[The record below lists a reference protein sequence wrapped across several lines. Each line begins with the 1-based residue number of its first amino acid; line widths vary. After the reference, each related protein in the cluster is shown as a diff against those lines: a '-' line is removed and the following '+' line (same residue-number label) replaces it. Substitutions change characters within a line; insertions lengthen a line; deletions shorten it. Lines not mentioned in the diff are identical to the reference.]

1 MHIVVIYSTSKND
14 ADIPFQIFYVNSR
27 TGEHSWDLPQETA
40 DEISGSELAGLSV
53 QGTVRAATGAGM
65 VFGVTTNINGIN
77 GAYPS
82 EPPGLGIPHSTPE
95 PWIKRLADDGMTF
108 VFVNKHT
115 GETTWTQPEHTDFNV
130 LGSEPGLS
138 AVPLNPRVRPA
149 ESKNGINSDLD
160 VHPEHFQHSRALPQ
174 QAYQIST
181 QTPQHN
187 STSSDLTSEELIA
200 RQLQQALVLPSSRL
214 AADLVMKARDA
225 IQAITDN
232 VQANINRAGDE
243 QRMDDLIQIAVR
255 AVRNLLY
262 VFATNSNQI
271 PTDLLAC
278 ETPEKPSL
286 SSSLK
291 PAQRRVTA
299 TLSRLVLSARAMYY
313 DSGSRIAETLN
324 RIDTD
329 ALELER
335 AISLFIAEVQHCQQ
349 ENGEGMFLKQLY
361 GTFTTAS
368 IGVGLVGAGSAAT
381 WKGFGWVS
389 QRLEE
394 QAPRRPLGQDVMS
407 EVIMILRRIEDLFY
421 LNQTPTSW
429 SDISGTISQ
438 VSLIHWHLSLL
449 FQWNNS
455 VKGSRTWLH
464 MCLTFSVLL
473 LISTLHGT

>member
-1 MHIVVIYSTSKND
+1 MYIVVIHSTSKNN

-40 DEISGSELAGLSV
+40 DEISGSELAGLSA
-53 QGTVRAATGAGM
+53 QSTVRAATGAGM
-65 VFGVTTNINGIN
+65 VFGVTTNMNGIN

-82 EPPGLGIPHSTPE
+82 EPPGLGISHSTPE
-95 PWIKRLADDGMTF
+95 PWIKRLADDGMSIF
-108 VFVNKHT
+108 FVNKRT
-115 GETTWTQPEHTDFNV
+115 GETTWTRPEPTDIND
-130 LGSEPGLS
+130 LSSEPEFS
-138 AVPLNPRVRPA
+138 AVPLNPRSHPA
-149 ESKNGINSDLD
+149 GSKNGVYPDDLD
-160 VHPEHFQHSRALPQ
+160 VHPEHFQLSRALPQ
-174 QAYQIST
+174 QVHQTST
-181 QTPQHN
+181 QIPQHN
-187 STSSDLTSEELIA
+187 SISSDLTSEELIA

-214 AADLVMKARDA
+214 ATDLAMKARDA
-225 IQAITDN
+225 VHAITDN
-232 VQANINRAGDE
+232 VQANINRAGDD

-262 VFATNSNQI
+262 VFATNSSQI
-271 PTDLLAC
+271 PSDLLAC
-278 ETPEKPSL
+278 ETPEKLSV

-335 AISLFIAEVQHCQQ
+335 AISLFIAEVQHYQQ
-349 ENGEGMFLKQLY
+349 NNGEGLLLKQLY

-368 IGVGLVGAGSAAT
+368 IGIGLVGAGSAAT

-394 QAPRRPLGQDVMS
+394 QAPRRPLGQDVIS
-407 EVIMILRRIEDLFY
+407 EVTTMLRRIEDLSY
-421 LNQTPTSW
+421 PNPTPTSW
-429 SDISGTISQ
+429 SDSSGMIFKCHQS
-438 VSLIHWHLSLL
+438 I
-449 FQWNNS
+449 
-455 VKGSRTWLH
+455 G
-464 MCLTFSVLL
+464 
-473 LISTLHGT
+473 I

>member
-1 MHIVVIYSTSKND
+1 MYIVVIHSISKND

-40 DEISGSELAGLSV
+40 DEISGSELAGLSA
-53 QGTVRAATGAGM
+53 QSTVRAATGAGM
-65 VFGVTTNINGIN
+65 VFGVTTNMNGIN

-95 PWIKRLADDGMTF
+95 PWIKRLADDGMTIF
-108 VFVNKHT
+108 FVNKRT
-115 GETTWTQPEHTDFNV
+115 GETTWTRPESTDLND
-130 LGSEPGLS
+130 LGSEPELS
-138 AVPLNPRVRPA
+138 AVSLNPRSRPSG
-149 ESKNGINSDLD
+149 SKNGVYSDD
-160 VHPEHFQHSRALPQ
+160 SNMHPEHFQFSRALPQ
-174 QAYQIST
+174 QVHQMST
-181 QTPQHN
+181 QIPQHN
-187 STSSDLTSEELIA
+187 SMLNDLTSEELIA

-214 AADLVMKARDA
+214 AADLAMKARDA
-225 IQAITDN
+225 VQAIMDN
-232 VQANINRAGDE
+232 VQANINRAGDD

-262 VFATNSNQI
+262 VFATNSSQI

-278 ETPEKPSL
+278 ETPEKPSV

-349 ENGEGMFLKQLY
+349 DNGEGMFLKQLY

-394 QAPRRPLGQDVMS
+394 QAPRRPLGQDVIS
-407 EVIMILRRIEDLFY
+407 EVTMMLGRIEDLFY
-421 LNQTPTSW
+421 LNQTPISW
-429 SDISGTISQ
+429 SDSSGMISQ
-438 VSLIHWHLSLL
+438 MSLIHWHLILL
-449 FQWNNS
+449 FS
-455 VKGSRTWLH
+455 GTTPSKGPEHGYTCIS
-464 MCLTFSVLL
+464 LTQFCC
-473 LISTLHGT
+473 

>member
-1 MHIVVIYSTSKND
+1 MYIVVIHSTSKND

-40 DEISGSELAGLSV
+40 DEISGSELAGLSA
-53 QGTVRAATGAGM
+53 QSTVRAATGAGM
-65 VFGVTTNINGIN
+65 VFGVTTNMNGIN

-82 EPPGLGIPHSTPE
+82 EPPGLGISHSTPE
-95 PWIKRLADDGMTF
+95 PWIKRLADDGMSVF
-108 VFVNKHT
+108 FVNKRT
-115 GETTWTQPEHTDFNV
+115 GETTWTRPEPTDFND
-130 LGSEPGLS
+130 LDSGPEFS
-138 AVPLNPRVRPA
+138 AVPLNPRSHPA
-149 ESKNGINSDLD
+149 GSKNGVYSDDLD
-160 VHPEHFQHSRALPQ
+160 VHPGHFQLSRALPQ
-174 QAYQIST
+174 QVHQIST

-187 STSSDLTSEELIA
+187 SILSDLTSEELIA
-200 RQLQQALVLPSSRL
+200 RQLQQALVLPSSRFATDL
-214 AADLVMKARDA
+214 AMKARDA
-225 IQAITDN
+225 VHAITDN
-232 VQANINRAGDE
+232 VQANINRAGDD

-262 VFATNSNQI
+262 VFATNSSQI

-278 ETPEKPSL
+278 ETPEKPSV

-349 ENGEGMFLKQLY
+349 DNGEGLFLKQLY

-394 QAPRRPLGQDVMS
+394 QIPRRPLGQDVIS
-407 EVIMILRRIEDLFY
+407 EVTTMLRRIEDLFY
-421 LNQTPTSW
+421 PNQTPTSW
-429 SDISGTISQ
+429 SDSSGMIFQMTS
-438 VSLIHWHLSLL
+438 IHWHLIL
-449 FQWNNS
+449 FS
-455 VKGSRTWLH
+455 GTTPSKGSE
-464 MCLTFSVLL
+464 
-473 LISTLHGT
+473 HGYTCVSLAQFCC